1 MGEYAMFTVLRE
13 FSQNKDEAYLSD
25 CSRIMIGHLRSNS
38 LLQPGWSTTKGGRLQ
53 VRNSLLGQ
61 IAAGDERLAALELE
75 NSTAKFLDLAVTE
88 LVGTDAI

>member
-1 MGEYAMFTVLRE
+1 MFTVLRE
-13 FSQNKDEAYLSD
+13 FSQNKDETYLGD
-25 CSRIMIGHLRSNS
+25 CARLMIGHLRSNS

-61 IAAGDERLAALELE
+61 IAAGDKQFTGLGLEG
-75 NSTAKFLDLAVTE
+75 STAAFLDLAVNE